1 MTEPQDHRS
10 NSDAGPEDVEWTVAA
25 TVLIALALLLAWVAA
40 SRPVYVAYLPGVE
53 PQRPRPDMRLDLNSA
68 DAASLE
74 ALPRL
79 GPALAS
85 RIAADREAHGPYQ
98 SLDDLQRV
106 PGIGERTIDLIA
118 PHVVVRPLPD
128 PDRP

>member
-1 MTEPQDHRS
+1 MTEPQDNRS
-10 NSDAGPEDVEWTVAA
+10 NSEARPENAEWFAA
-25 TVLIALALLLAWVAA
+25 ASMLIGLALLLAWLAV
-40 SRPVYVAYLPGVE
+40 SRPVYVAFLPGVE
-53 PQRPRPDMRLDLNSA
+53 PQRPRPDMRLDLNRA

-85 RIAADREAHGPYQ
+85 RIVADREAHGPYR
-98 SLDDLQRV
+98 SLADLQRV

-118 PHVVVRPLPD
+118 PHVVVHPPPD
-128 PDRP
+128 IDRP